1 LEISFALDVD
11 EVAEVTVVV
20 EVATGETEE
29 PEAGACHLG
38 TGYQNIPQKTSREED
53 INKHNRETKIKK
65 IK

>member
-1 LEISFALDVD
+1 
-11 EVAEVTVVV
+11 VV